1 MTGSGW
7 IVGLMWIWP
16 VFIVAGL
23 LLIGFV
29 VVRLIQEG
37 LTSPP
42 ASRSVGSAARRI
54 LDERQARGESDE
66 DEYRRRR
73 SLLS

>member
-7 IVGLMWIWP
+7 IMGLMWSWP

-23 LLIGFV
+23 LTGFV

-42 ASRSVGSAARRI
+42 APRSVGSAARRI
-54 LDERQARGESDE
+54 LDERQARGEIDE

-73 SLLS
+73 SLLP

>member
-1 MTGSGW
+1 MVGNGW
-7 IVGLMWIWP
+7 MWP

-29 VVRLIQEG
+29 VVRLTQGG

-42 ASRSVGSAARRI
+42 TPSSVGSAARRI
-54 LDERQARGESDE
+54 LDERQARGEDDE
-66 DEYRRRR
+66 DECRCRR
-73 SLLS
+73 SLLP